1 MDTRTATA
9 PATTVAG
16 GSFLLDP
23 TDPSAVFTPE
33 DLTEEQ
39 RLVHKTVAQFVE
51 QEVLPQVGRL
61 EAHDWEL
68 TRRLIRRI
76 GELGFLGAD
85 IPEAYGGTGLDKITG
100 LVIKDAI
107 GTGSSFSVSVGAH
120 IGIGTLPILFFGTE
134 AQKRT
139 YLPRL
144 AAGEIIGAYALT
156 EPTSGSDAM
165 SIRTRATRSADGAH
179 YVLNGAK
186 QFISN
191 ASFADLFVTYAKVD
205 GEQHTAFIVERSLPG
220 VSVGPEEHKM
230 GIKGSSTASVT
241 FENARVPAENLL
253 GEIGQGH
260 KIAFN
265 ILNMG
270 RFALAAGVTGASRGA
285 VRQTVAYA
293 KERRQFGKALVEF
306 GLIQQKLA
314 RMATAVFVAESMV
327 YRSGG
332 LISAALGAAHQD
344 AAQVVAALEEYAIEC
359 SINKV
364 FASEVLDFVVDEMVQ
379 VHGGYGF
386 IEEYPAARAY
396 RDARINRI
404 FEGTNEINRLLI
416 PAMLFRR
423 ALKGRLALLAA
434 AQKVAGE
441 MLAPAAG
448 NGEVSGPLAEEH
460 RLVEG
465 ARRATLFA
473 AGAAAQKYLT
483 DLEHQQEI
491 LGWIADLAIEV
502 FAAESAMLR
511 AAKTASRG
519 GATAPL
525 QAAMVRLHL
534 DEALP
539 RLDATARRILAATEE
554 GDTLRTMLAGLR
566 RFLKVPSQNAAALSR
581 QVAAAV
587 IDAGRYVA

>member
-1 MDTRTATA
+1 
-9 PATTVAG
+9 
-16 GSFLLDP
+16 
-23 TDPSAVFTPE
+23 
-33 DLTEEQ
+33 
-39 RLVHKTVAQFVE
+39 
-51 QEVLPQVGRL
+51 
-61 EAHDWEL
+61 
-68 TRRLIRRI
+68 
-76 GELGFLGAD
+76 
-85 IPEAYGGTGLDKITG
+85 
-100 LVIKDAI
+100 
-107 GTGSSFSVSVGAH
+107 
-120 IGIGTLPILFFGTE
+120 
-134 AQKRT
+134 
-139 YLPRL
+139 
-144 AAGEIIGAYALT
+144 
-156 EPTSGSDAM
+156 
-165 SIRTRATRSADGAH
+165 
-179 YVLNGAK
+179 
-186 QFISN
+186 
-191 ASFADLFVTYAKVD
+191 
-205 GEQHTAFIVERSLPG
+205 
-220 VSVGPEEHKM
+220 
-230 GIKGSSTASVT
+230 
-241 FENARVPAENLL
+241 L
-253 GEIGQGH
+253 GEVGQGH

-270 RFALAAGVTGASRGA
+270 RFALAAGVTGGSKSAL
-285 VRQTVAYA
+285 RQTVAYA
-293 KERRQFGKALVEF
+293 KERKQFGKTLTEF

-332 LISAALGAAHQD
+332 LISEALGAAHQE

-396 RDARINRI
+396 RDARINRL

-423 ALKGRLALLAA
+423 ALKGRLNLLAA

-448 NGEVSGPLAEEH
+448 NGEMPGPLADER

-502 FAAESAMLR
+502 FAAESAVLR
-511 AAKTASRG
+511 AAKTSTRG
-519 GATAPL
+519 GATAEL
-525 QAAMVRLHL
+525 QTAMVRLHL

-539 RLDATARRILAATEE
+539 RVEATARRILAATEE

-566 RFLKVPSQNAAALSR
+566 RFLRVPSQNAAALSR
-581 QVAAAV
+581 QVARAV
-587 IDAGRYVA
+587 IGAGRYVA